1 MSFSYKTLSSND
13 ITLTSYIANKQWEV
27 NSLSLSENGIKIY
40 VGENIPITSISP
52 FNPTNDTETTNEEYR
67 RLIFPSIQHLFYKN
81 YISGSNTGSFFK
93 SSSYINYEQST
104 LSSGSSL
111 LTTLRYLPQKTGS
124 SNPNFSSYDEGIIYD
139 GDGLYDDTSYDGDRG
154 SKIAVISIDQNI
166 FGSGLSPNSVFM
178 SSSTYYLRDDGEGN
192 FFDYYNEENYLNPI
206 SSSLIGNVFY
216 SFGLIVITNENYL
229 CSLNLPPTA
238 VNDYFSS
245 LNLDTPKIF
254 DILGNDYSD
263 CGNILFDSFTTH
275 SIEGYTFPTFTYD
288 NGFITILNEQPNYIP
303 GEYKIGYTILNN
315 NLVSSNTASIN
326 LNITSQPLQ
335 IENIITQSAC
345 FNSTASLPVTF
356 SINYGVPYY
365 SYSLNE
371 GNTWTS
377 SLNLFN
383 VIVSG
388 SMTSSFNNKI
398 YVKDYLGDIVTQS
411 FSSKYPEVTANIEI
425 QKQPC
430 SMASN
435 GIIYISGGTA
445 ISASVNNTSSALPAT
460 FTGIGSTSYTIGL
473 TSSFG
478 CTTSSILSV
487 NTAIPLTG
495 SVTQSNVTCY
505 SGSNG
510 SLIVNITNIIDEGLA
525 VYLSKPGQSIY
536 NNIPLANFVNNS
548 ITASNLSTG
557 SYTLQ
562 ISNDN
567 LNDCQN
573 FYQII
578 NITQPNPILFNVT
591 ASYINSCS
599 NQIIFNATGGNGTY
613 TYYAVNTGSNIQ
625 YSSTTSPL
633 NLGSTNGGTFSTFVI
648 DNNNCVSTSS
658 LLNVYGRIYIYSG
671 SSCETI

>member
-27 NSLSLSENGIKIY
+27 DSSTFSQNGITVY
-40 VGENIPITSISP
+40 VGENLPITRNYIFDPNNDSIY
-52 FNPTNDTETTNEEYR
+52 NNEYK
-67 RLIFPSIQHLFYKN
+67 RLVFDSIQHLFYKN
-81 YISGSNTGSFFK
+81 YTSGSSYGEFFN
-93 SSSYINYEQST
+93 SSSYFNYEQST
-104 LSSGSSL
+104 LESGSI
-111 LTTLRYLPQKTGS
+111 RMLPNITGS
-124 SNPNFSSYDEGIIYD
+124 NLEDITLYGEALYNVSSSLYDEITFD
-139 GDGLYDDTSYDGDRG
+139 PDRG
-154 SKIAVISIDQNI
+154 NKILVISFDQNVY
-166 FGSGLSPNSVFM
+166 GSGLNPNSFHI
-178 SSSTYYLRDDGEGN
+178 SGSDYYIQDDGEGN
-192 FFDYYNEENYLNPI
+192 IYDI
-206 SSSLIGNVFY
+206 STSTFVGNIFY
-216 SFGLIVITNENYL
+216 SQGLVVITNENYL
-229 CSLNLPPTA
+229 CILGLNPIA
-238 VNDYFSS
+238 INDYFSY
-245 LNLDTPKIF
+245 LNINPSQSFDVMANDTC
-254 DILGNDYSD
+254 D
-263 CGNILFDSFTTH
+263 CGELIYNTFETSSIPGYSFPNF
-275 SIEGYTFPTFTYD
+275 IYD
-288 NGFITILNEQPNYIP
+288 NGYINIIPNQTSMIP
-303 GEYKIGYTILNN
+303 GDYKLGYIISNN
-315 NLVSSNTASIN
+315 EGLSSNTGSIN
-326 LNITSQPLQ
+326 LTITSNPLQ

-365 SYSLNE
+365 SYSLDE
-371 GNTWTS
+371 GNTWTGS
-377 SLNLFN
+377 SNLFN
-383 VIVSG
+383 VTISG

-425 QKQPC
+425 QKRPC

-562 ISNDN
+562 INNDN
-567 LNDCQN
+567 LNDCQS

-578 NITQPNPILFNVT
+578 NITQPTSINYNVS

-599 NQIIFNATGGNGTY
+599 NAIIFNNTLGGTSPY
-613 TYYAVNTGSNIQ
+613 TYYAVNTGSNQ
-625 YSSTTSPL
+625 QFSSTSSII
-633 NLGSTNGGTFSTFVI
+633 NLESNNPGVYSTFII
-648 DNNNCVSTSS
+648 DNNNCFSSAS
-658 LLNVYGRIYIYSG
+658 LLEVYGRTYIYSG
-671 SSCETI
+671 SSCEII